1 MCLKLWAENWIYE
14 WVWASVSVC
23 VKHKISTGTA
33 NVNCDT
39 SLLHFNCCYLSLDV
53 KIHTVMNINRDN
65 NKNERNWK
73 SRTDYLVVDVLHT
86 YKSLNQFQMTAQH
99 TLASTH
105 LHDIRDYGFFFKFY
119 STPFSVWFRAFPSFF
134 PLVYFVPMPYKF
146 WNKSFFFRM
155 YCTIPSN
162 SETCKVDGPFSKIYF
177 IGWMTNL
184 LVIFSH
190 FPHGPKMTN

>member
-1 MCLKLWAENWIYE
+1 MLSTTRLYYILIVVIYLWIWI
-14 WVWASVSVC
+14 
-23 VKHKISTGTA
+23 
-33 NVNCDT
+33 
-39 SLLHFNCCYLSLDV
+39 
-53 KIHTVMNINRDN
+53 N
-65 NKNERNWK
+65 NEKNGRNWK

-86 YKSLNQFQMTAQH
+86 YKSLNQFQMSAQH

-134 PLVYFVPMPYKF
+134 CRLSFFVPMPYKF

-190 FPHGPKMTN
+190 FPHGPKMNN